1 MVCNKEVAMI
11 NFAQAQY
18 LVLILLIPF
27 FFILQALVLKLRRRR
42 IRRFGDEELVR
53 QLMPSYSVSRI
64 WVKLTLFSIGFF
76 FFVIGLSR
84 PQIGAKLKEH
94 ETKGA
99 EIMIALDVSNSML
112 AEDYSPNRLERAKL
126 AISRLVDKLRDDRI
140 GLIVFAG
147 NSFVQLPIT
156 TDYVS
161 AKMFLNTIS
170 TESVPIQGTAIG
182 EAINTAIRSFSAQS
196 EKSRAIIIIT
206 DGENHEDDPVA
217 AATQAAEMGIR
228 VFTIGVGSPEGK
240 PIPMDGG
247 LLKDRD
253 GNIVVTRLDESVLQE
268 VAKAGNG
275 LYVRAGNS
283 EFGLN
288 PIIDDIRRME
298 DERYSSIVFEEFDE
312 QFMYFMAIALFFF
325 VLEML
330 VGDRRSKRHLFKR

>member
-1 MVCNKEVAMI
+1 ML

-18 LVLILLIPF
+18 LLLLLLIPVF
-27 FFILQALVLKLRRRR
+27 FVIQALVLKLRTRR
-42 IRRFGDEELVR
+42 IRRFGDEALVSR
-53 QLMPSYSVSRI
+53 LMPSYSKAKV
-64 WVKLTLFSIGFF
+64 WVRLVFFSLGFF
-76 FFVIGLSR
+76 FFVVGLSR

-99 EIMIALDVSNSML
+99 EIMIVLDVSNSML

-161 AKMFLNTIS
+161 AKMFLNSIS
-170 TESVPIQGTAIG
+170 TESVPVQGTAIG
-182 EAINTAIRSFSAQS
+182 DAINTAMRSFSAQS

-217 AATQAAEMGIR
+217 AAKQAADMGVR
-228 VFTIGVGSPEGK
+228 VFAIGVGSPEGK
-240 PIPMDGG
+240 PIPMDGE
-247 LLKDRD
+247 LLKDKD
-253 GNIVVTRLDESVLQE
+253 GEIVVTRLDEAVLQE

-275 LYVRAGNS
+275 VYVRAGNN

-288 PIIDDIRRME
+288 PIIENIQRMDDE
-298 DERYSSIVFEEFDE
+298 KYSSIVFEEFDE
-312 QFMYFMAIALFFF
+312 QFMYFLGIALFFF

-330 VGDRRSKRHLFKR
+330 LGERRSRRHLFRR